1 VPSAIVERL
10 NGAIVIEA
18 SIAAFA
24 VITLTASV
32 HFVMAPAVDLD

>member
-1 VPSAIVERL
+1 MVTGEDRFAQ
-10 NGAIVIEA
+10 VIEA